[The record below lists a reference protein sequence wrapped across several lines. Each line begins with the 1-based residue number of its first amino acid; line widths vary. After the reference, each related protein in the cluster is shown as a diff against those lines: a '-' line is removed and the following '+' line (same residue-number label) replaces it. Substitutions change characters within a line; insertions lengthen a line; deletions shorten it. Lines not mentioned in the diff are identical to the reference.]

1 MGMSFPSSMMMTDE
15 SFAKKQR
22 MDVSDGL
29 IPEQEF
35 IVQNPVGPIS
45 SYLCTMFCPTVVM

>member
-1 MGMSFPSSMMMTDE
+1 MSNVGMAMSFPSSMMMTDE
-15 SFAKKQR
+15 PFAKKQR

-35 IVQNPVGPIS
+35 IAQIPYCHTYVHCS
-45 SYLCTMFCPTVVM
+45 ALL